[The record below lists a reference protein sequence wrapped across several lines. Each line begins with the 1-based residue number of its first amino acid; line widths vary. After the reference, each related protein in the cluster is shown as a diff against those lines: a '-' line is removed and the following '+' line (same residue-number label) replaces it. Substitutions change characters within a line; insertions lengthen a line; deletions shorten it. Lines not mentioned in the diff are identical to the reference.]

1 MADVAKEHSDPISCE
16 IDFDHLFTSHDLLVN
31 LADETWKLLE
41 QFEKI
46 APKKQKRNQNMVKQ
60 LKSLPGE
67 NSITAMME
75 MFFL

>member
-46 APKKQKRNQNMVKQ
+46 APKKQIRN
-60 LKSLPGE
+60 
-67 NSITAMME
+67 
-75 MFFL
+75 